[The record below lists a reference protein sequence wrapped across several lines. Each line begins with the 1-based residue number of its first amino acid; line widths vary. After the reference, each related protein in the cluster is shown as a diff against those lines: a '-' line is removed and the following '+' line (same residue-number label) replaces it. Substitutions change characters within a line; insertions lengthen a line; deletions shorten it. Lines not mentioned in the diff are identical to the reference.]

1 VALLTQP
8 WLLAHV
14 FQPSVRGK
22 GVVAVKRYLTVKE
35 LAECLHIC
43 RASVY
48 NYLKNIPNFPQPVKV
63 GRLSRWD
70 FEEIEFFM
78 KSAPRGVYGEGH
90 DRVSDE

>member
-1 VALLTQP
+1 MALHTRLP
-8 WLLAHV
+8 LLARV
-14 FQPSVRGK
+14 FQPSVHGK

-35 LAECLHIC
+35 FAEYLHVC

-48 NYLKNIPNFPQPVKV
+48 NYLKNVPDFPQPVKV

-70 FEEIEFFM
+70 FEEIEIFM

-90 DRVSDE
+90 DKVVH

>member
-1 VALLTQP
+1 LAYAL
-8 WLLAHV
+8 
-14 FQPSVRGK
+14 QPSVSGK
-22 GVVAVKRYLTVKE
+22 VVGAVKRYLTVKE
-35 LAECLHIC
+35 LAECLHVC

-70 FEEIEFFM
+70 FDEIEFFM

-90 DRVSDE
+90 DK